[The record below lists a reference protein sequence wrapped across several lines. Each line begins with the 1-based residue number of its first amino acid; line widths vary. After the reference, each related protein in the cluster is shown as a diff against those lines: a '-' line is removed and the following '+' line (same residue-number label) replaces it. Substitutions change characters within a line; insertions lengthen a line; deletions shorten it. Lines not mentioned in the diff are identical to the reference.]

1 MTLVE
6 IRNQILEHF
15 SKEDFF
21 SIKDHAGKITV
32 SKNQTDIKNE
42 LIKLA
47 LKHLEETKLVSY
59 SKNELDEVWVLE
71 VPLNLQGQEIM
82 ISFPT
87 AEMIGVLLNRFKE
100 VLGTKNRRIYPT
112 DVMNITE
119 QDILQLC
126 IVCQQLLEKEDKE

>member
-6 IRNQILEHF
+6 TRNQILEHF
-15 SKEDFF
+15 QKEDFF
-21 SIKDHAGKITV
+21 SLKDHSGKIMV
-32 SKNQTDIKNE
+32 SKNQADIKNE

-47 LKHLEETKLVSY
+47 LRHLEETKLVSH
-59 SKNELDEVWVLE
+59 SKNEVDEIWVLE

-82 ISFPT
+82 VSFPT
-87 AEMIGVLLNRFKE
+87 AELISTLLNRFKE
-100 VLGTKNRRIYPT
+100 VLGTKSKRMYPT

-126 IVCQQLLEKEDKE
+126 IVCQQLLEKEDRE